1 MIIPTNLLAKSPL
14 SSYPLKM
21 ATITYCRE
29 NQISSGC
36 LYTHALG
43 ILKLLDPDLTPGG
56 ERLTNY
62 FIKND
67 PIFRYGDLSYNNSR
81 LLATNLNNIA
91 AEIERE
97 DTEGENNTWRC
108 AIL

>member
-1 MIIPTNLLAKSPL
+1 
-14 SSYPLKM
+14 M

-62 FIKND
+62 FIKDD

-81 LLATNLNNIA
+81 MLASNLNNIA
-91 AEIERE
+91 AEKERE
-97 DTEGENNTWRC
+97 EEQERKASAEKEREEADKLRRKKKGC
-108 AIL
+108 VLM